1 MNSPDFPP
9 VLIADHL
16 IHTYGS
22 TTALDDVSLRL
33 YPAESVAIMGPS
45 GSGKTTLM
53 HCLSGILAPDAG
65 RVQLQLPGAQTVQI
79 TGASEEQR
87 ARMRREHLGFV
98 FQEGLLLPELTAE
111 ENAALPL
118 MLSGVPRAA
127 AQAQARHWLAALG
140 LAGMEERRLGEL
152 SGGQAQ
158 RVAIARAQIADPSV
172 VFADEPTGALDSM
185 TSEAVLTALLDSTV
199 SRGHTLVLV
208 THDPQVAARCSRLIR
223 VADGRIVS
231 DSRDAAGTEALR

>member
-1 MNSPDFPP
+1 
-9 VLIADHL
+9 
-16 IHTYGS
+16 
-22 TTALDDVSLRL
+22 
-33 YPAESVAIMGPS
+33 MGPS

-65 RVQLQLPGAQTVQI
+65 RVRLQLPSSPQPIEI

-127 AQAQARHWLAALG
+127 AQTQARHWLAALG

-208 THDPQVAARCSRLIR
+208 THDQQVADRCSRLIR

-231 DSRDAAGTEALR
+231 DSQGAAGRGPVAGTASGTIEGTEATR